1 MSMKDNW
8 KIFFRKENSVRL
20 YVWTLL
26 VLVVCVFSLSRFL
39 IFAESR
45 DGAVLKDPLFDMFSA
60 VELNVPV
67 FILIY
72 GSLLTCIVYLA
83 VNHPS
88 RLIIALQSY
97 SLLVLVRMLM
107 MYVTPLNPPAATID
121 LQDPLVFIF
130 GTGSKITKDLFFSG
144 HTSTLFLL
152 FLVTANRKLK
162 YVFLVNTFLVGL
174 SVILQKAHYSIDVF
188 VAPFIAYGVF
198 KFILY
203 INENYFQ
210 KDLMTK

>member
-20 YVWTLL
+20 FVWTLL

-130 GTGSKITKDLFFSG
+130 GTGAKITKDLFFSG

>member
-1 MSMKDNW
+1 MKDNW

-20 YVWTLL
+20 FVWTLI

-130 GTGSKITKDLFFSG
+130 GTGAKITKDLFFSG

>member
-1 MSMKDNW
+1 MNIKENW
-8 KIFFRKENSVRL
+8 KIFFKKRNNVRL
-20 YVWTLL
+20 LVWTLI
-26 VLVVCVFSLSRFL
+26 VLVICVFSLSRFL

-45 DGAVLKDPLFDMFSA
+45 DGAVLKDPLFDIFSA
-60 VELNVPV
+60 VELNVPI

-72 GSLLTCIVYLA
+72 GSLLTCIIYL
-83 VNHPS
+83 VINHPA
-88 RLIIALQSY
+88 RLIVALQSY
-97 SLLVLVRMLM
+97 SLLVLIRMLM
-107 MYVTPLNPPAATID
+107 MYVTPLNPPASTID

-152 FLVTANRKLK
+152 FLVTKNKRLK
-162 YVFLVNTFLVGL
+162 YVFLANTFLVGF

-188 VAPFIAYGVF
+188 VAPFIAYAVF

-203 INENYFQ
+203 INDNYFQ
-210 KDLMTK
+210 KDKLIK

>member
-20 YVWTLL
+20 FVWTLI

-203 INENYFQ
+203 INENCFQ

>member
-20 YVWTLL
+20 FVWTLI

>member
-1 MSMKDNW
+1 MNIKENW
-8 KIFFRKENSVRL
+8 KLFFKKRNNVRL
-20 YVWTLL
+20 FVRTLI
-26 VLVVCVFSLSRFL
+26 VLVICVFSLSRFL

-45 DGAVLKDPLFDMFSA
+45 DGAVLKDPLFDIFNA
-60 VELNVPV
+60 VELNAPV

-83 VNHPS
+83 INYPS
-88 RLIIALQSY
+88 RLIVALQSY

-107 MYVTPLNPPAATID
+107 MYVTPLNPPPATID

-130 GTGSKITKDLFFSG
+130 GTGSIITKDLFFSG

-152 FLVTANRKLK
+152 FLVTENRKLK
-162 YVFLVNTFLVGL
+162 YVFLANTFLVGL

-188 VAPFIAYGVF
+188 VAPFIAYAVF

-210 KDLMTK
+210 KDKLDK

>member
-1 MSMKDNW
+1 MK
-8 KIFFRKENSVRL
+8 
-20 YVWTLL
+20 
-26 VLVVCVFSLSRFL
+26 
-39 IFAESR
+39 
-45 DGAVLKDPLFDMFSA
+45 
-60 VELNVPV
+60 
-67 FILIY
+67 
-72 GSLLTCIVYLA
+72 
-83 VNHPS
+83 
-88 RLIIALQSY
+88 
-97 SLLVLVRMLM
+97 
-107 MYVTPLNPPAATID
+107 
-121 LQDPLVFIF
+121 
-130 GTGSKITKDLFFSG
+130 SKS
-144 HTSTLFLL
+144 LFLL

>member
-20 YVWTLL
+20 FVWTLL